1 MYRLILMLV
10 IACILSGCATE
21 NFGQSAKFA
30 GKDNAIVVTDDTG
43 YQVKLKKKPEKIM
56 TNNIYL
62 DNILLGLVEPEKML
76 SVSKN
81 MDNSAKSFGN
91 MVSSLVENKIT
102 NPGVEAVL
110 ALKPDIFIV
119 NEVIGADKIQS
130 YRDMGIPV
138 YVVRLSTNI
147 EEVKNE
153 IIKLSRLVGE
163 EQRGKILVQKM
174 NDKLARIERNI
185 PKELHYSKST
195 VLVSANYASYGGK
208 GCMYDD
214 ICKHAKIRN
223 GIADLGMNT
232 GQTVNKEVMIEIN
245 PDFFFLAKPWKDNK
259 AKDEKLL
266 GEFLAD
272 KSLENLRAVKN
283 GNVALLDEKYIFIGH
298 QNCVWSVQ
306 KLAHLVYGDCV
317 VLEPEE
323 FLKGF

>member
-21 NFGQSAKFA
+21 NFGQSVKLAD
-30 GKDNAIVVTDDTG
+30 KDNAIVVTDDTG

-102 NPGVEAVL
+102 NPGLEAVL

-153 IIKLSRLVGE
+153 IIKLSLLVGE
-163 EQRGKILVQKM
+163 EQRGKILVKKM
-174 NDKLARIERNI
+174 NDKLERIERNI
-185 PKELHYSKST
+185 PQELHYSKST

-223 GIADLGMNT
+223 GIADLGINT

-245 PDFFFLAKPWKDNK
+245 PDFFFLSKPWKANK

>member
-10 IACILSGCATE
+10 IACILSGCTTE

-102 NPGVEAVL
+102 NPGLEAVL

-147 EEVKNE
+147 
-153 IIKLSRLVGE
+153 
-163 EQRGKILVQKM
+163 
-174 NDKLARIERNI
+174 
-185 PKELHYSKST
+185 
-195 VLVSANYASYGGK
+195 
-208 GCMYDD
+208 
-214 ICKHAKIRN
+214 
-223 GIADLGMNT
+223 
-232 GQTVNKEVMIEIN
+232 
-245 PDFFFLAKPWKDNK
+245 
-259 AKDEKLL
+259 
-266 GEFLAD
+266 
-272 KSLENLRAVKN
+272 
-283 GNVALLDEKYIFIGH
+283 
-298 QNCVWSVQ
+298 
-306 KLAHLVYGDCV
+306 
-317 VLEPEE
+317 
-323 FLKGF
+323 

>member
-1 MYRLILMLV
+1 M
-10 IACILSGCATE
+10 
-21 NFGQSAKFA
+21 
-30 GKDNAIVVTDDTG
+30 
-43 YQVKLKKKPEKIM
+43 
-56 TNNIYL
+56 
-62 DNILLGLVEPEKML
+62 
-76 SVSKN
+76 
-81 MDNSAKSFGN
+81 
-91 MVSSLVENKIT
+91 
-102 NPGVEAVL
+102 

-153 IIKLSRLVGE
+153 IIKLSVLVGE
-163 EQRGKILVQKM
+163 EQRGKVLVKKM

>member
-10 IACILSGCATE
+10 IACILSGCTTE

-102 NPGVEAVL
+102 NPGLEAVL

-163 EQRGKILVQKM
+163 EHRGKILVQKM

-185 PKELHYSKST
+185 PQELHYSKST
-195 VLVSANYASYGGK
+195 VLVSANYTSYGGK

-232 GQTVNKEVMIEIN
+232 G
-245 PDFFFLAKPWKDNK
+245 
-259 AKDEKLL
+259 
-266 GEFLAD
+266 
-272 KSLENLRAVKN
+272 
-283 GNVALLDEKYIFIGH
+283 
-298 QNCVWSVQ
+298 
-306 KLAHLVYGDCV
+306 
-317 VLEPEE
+317 
-323 FLKGF
+323 

>member
-1 MYRLILMLV
+1 M
-10 IACILSGCATE
+10 
-21 NFGQSAKFA
+21 
-30 GKDNAIVVTDDTG
+30 
-43 YQVKLKKKPEKIM
+43 
-56 TNNIYL
+56 
-62 DNILLGLVEPEKML
+62 
-76 SVSKN
+76 
-81 MDNSAKSFGN
+81 
-91 MVSSLVENKIT
+91 
-102 NPGVEAVL
+102 EAVL

-130 YRDMGIPV
+130 YRDMGIHV

-163 EQRGKILVQKM
+163 EQRGKILVKKM
-174 NDKLARIERNI
+174 NDKLERIERNI
-185 PKELHYSKST
+185 PQELHYSKST